1 MGMRDE
7 AYAIA
12 QVLKAY
18 SRKVRI
24 EAHPISYQTASD
36 NVHVLTPLDG
46 ATIDRIVVLEK
57 EIEQALTAMRNATVQ
72 VRWIKQ
78 GRFAIVVPRTDPQPV
93 SLRAMLEGVPKGAP
107 VVTLG
112 EHYDHSFVPFGSQVR
127 SPSWLRLNLAG
138 SSTPH
143 IITAGTTGSGKTTLM
158 KAMVLSLAVAVS
170 PEEAALVLIDPKA
183 VDGFPGLA
191 GLPHLAHP
199 VITDPEE
206 ACAMMAAIVAE
217 MERRERE
224 ATANGGRAGAWNRLV
239 VVIDELSA
247 LIEKQPDIAIHFKL
261 LAEKGRGLLIH
272 LVGGTQKIS
281 KASLTPEAVANVP
294 ARAVGL
300 VASKDEAY
308 YATGVPGSELNAH
321 KLPGSGSFMFT
332 LNGSKIWAFQAPWVP
347 AEDQPRIIQGIN
359 GWWQGK
365 RTEMTLKP
373 ASRRSAQHQAEEL
386 APDAGDP
393 VYVSGVAPQD
403 ERARR
408 HAEMQAFIVQVMER
422 EGTPPSAHRVRQE
435 YQQRFSV
442 ALNAYTAQSLLQR
455 TVTQLQPA

>member
-1 MGMRDE
+1 MRDE
-7 AYAIA
+7 AYTIV

-18 SRKVRI
+18 KRKVRI
-24 EAHPISYQTASD
+24 EAHPVSYQTASE

-46 ATIDRIVVLEK
+46 ATIDQIVKLEK
-57 EIEQALTAMRNATVQ
+57 EIEQALTATRNSTVQ

-78 GRFAIVVPRTDPQPV
+78 GRFAIIVPRTDPQPV
-93 SLRAMLEGVPKGAP
+93 SLRAMLEGVPRGAP

-127 SPSWLRLNLAG
+127 SPSWLRFSLAS

-143 IITAGTTGSGKTTLM
+143 LIAAGTTGSGKTTLM
-158 KAMVLSLAVAVS
+158 KAMVLSLAVASS
-170 PEEAALVLIDPKA
+170 PEETAMILIDPKA

-199 VITDPEE
+199 VVTDSEE
-206 ACAMMAAIVAE
+206 ACAMLAAIVGE

-224 ATANGGRAGAWNRLV
+224 ATVNGGRAGNWQRLV

-247 LIEKQPDIAIHFKL
+247 LIEKQPDIATYFKM

-272 LVGGTQKIS
+272 LIGGTQKIS

-300 VASKDEAY
+300 VASSDEAY

-347 AEDQPRIIQGIN
+347 AEDQERIIQGIN

-365 RTEMTLKP
+365 RTTLTLQP
-373 ASRRSAQHQAEEL
+373 VNRRTASRPSAPEESAE
-386 APDAGDP
+386 P
-393 VYVSGVAPQD
+393 VYTASVAPQD

-408 HAEMQAFIVQVMER
+408 HAEMQAFIQHVCVS
-422 EGTPPSAHRVRQE
+422 EGAPPSAHRVRQE
-435 YQQRFSV
+435 YQQRYHV
-442 ALNAYTAQSLLQR
+442 ALNAYTAQGLLQK
-455 TVTQLQPA
+455 TVNQLQAL